1 MSSQDRNKPVQ
12 EKESHRR
19 SSLIKHWEP
28 SQPPSQSPSQSPLQ
42 LQSQPQWSQQYLSQ
56 SSQLLPSLRSS
67 QQQYLYPSQRF
78 SSRQHSP
85 YPLYPYPSSQQQSPY
100 PSSQQQSPY
109 PSSQQQLPYPSSQQ
123 QLPYPSSQQQ
133 SPYPSSQQQSPYPS
147 SQQQSPYPSSQQ
159 QSPYPSSQQQS
170 PYPSSQ
176 QQLPYP
182 SYSSQHLQHPSTQ
195 LLSDKEIDNLL
206 ATLFLQIEDIMSR
219 AVNPVYVRQSIA
231 ERFAMT
237 LPEHLHDQIEQMIH
251 RGKRSSEER
260 SRTSTSSTPI
270 MTTPTL
276 TRTDSMDTL
285 EEIPLIT
292 QSSTSTSSLGIAIP
306 SVTSSTLPRMNPM
319 DDMEKELLSSG
330 LQLQNSISRIEDIQ
344 HRFALMQ
351 ILLKS
356 SQIWLRIIVINELK
370 SLFLRT
376 RNLDKSN
383 NNQIIEDFLASLLPT
398 FMNDHP
404 DILHNV
410 AKSFRKTWSYWRNTL
425 WDNIKLRYETYQ
437 KRKEKDESLDFKPYL
452 KGRHIEEIFNLW
464 LKFSD
469 KPISQENENLL
480 KNLILFG
487 FHCLEIY
494 NSDARD
500 RFFTHTGNLYT
511 VNNIFNNLSGYNIG
525 SSIDL
530 SKYEIENNDDD
541 DSNSSSENEPKL
553 KSKKSTKKRKK

>member
-1 MSSQDRNKPVQ
+1 MSSQDQ
-12 EKESHRR
+12 
-19 SSLIKHWEP
+19 P
-28 SQPPSQSPSQSPLQ
+28 SQPPSQSPSQS
-42 LQSQPQWSQQYLSQ
+42 QSQPQWSQQYL
-56 SSQLLPSLRSS
+56 PP
-67 QQQYLYPSQRF
+67 YPYQRF

-85 YPLYPYPSSQQQSPY
+85 YPLYPHHSSVQQQSPY

-109 PSSQQQLPYPSSQQ
+109 PF
-123 QLPYPSSQQQ
+123 
-133 SPYPSSQQQSPYPS
+133 
-147 SQQQSPYPSSQQ
+147 
-159 QSPYPSSQQQS
+159 
-170 PYPSSQ
+170 
-176 QQLPYP
+176 PYP
-182 SYSSQHLQHPSTQ
+182 SYSSQYLQHPSTQ
-195 LLSDKEIDNLL
+195 LLSDEEIDNLL

-237 LPEHLHDQIEQMIH
+237 LSEHLHDQIEQMIH
-251 RGKRSSEER
+251 RGKRYASEER
-260 SRTSTSSTPI
+260 SRTSSSSTPV
-270 MTTPTL
+270 MTPTL

-319 DDMEKELLSSG
+319 DDMEEELLSSG
-330 LQLQNSISRIEDIQ
+330 LQLPKIYLENRRYPTSIRPHANSPEKFTDRDANISYNQKRISNIISMQNSIP
-344 HRFALMQ
+344 
-351 ILLKS
+351 K
-356 SQIWLRIIVINELK
+356 WLRIIVINELK

-404 DILHNV
+404 DILHIV

-469 KPISQENENLL
+469 KPISQENENSL

-494 NSDARD
+494 NSDARE

-525 SSIDL
+525 SLIDL

-541 DSNSSSENEPKL
+541 DSNSSSEDEPKP